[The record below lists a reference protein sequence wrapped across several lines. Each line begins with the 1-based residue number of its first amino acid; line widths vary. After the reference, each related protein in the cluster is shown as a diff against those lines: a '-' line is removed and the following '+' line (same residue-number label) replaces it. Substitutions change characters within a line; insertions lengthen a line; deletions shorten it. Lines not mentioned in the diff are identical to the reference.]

1 MADNFFGGLNT
12 DLLNNDANAAFYSIF
27 PWATGTNPLAQFARS
42 RQPQYMNQFT
52 NALLSNPN
60 LTYTDFF
67 KTLNPMADFSGMA
80 PAQRGINQGM
90 FSPRTVS
97 RNAFGGG
104 LLG

>member
-12 DLLNNDANAAFYSIF
+12 ALLNNDANAAFYAIF

-42 RQPQYMNQFT
+42 RQPQYMNQFS

-67 KTLNPMADFSGMA
+67 RTLKPEDEFGGQA
-80 PAQRGINQGM
+80 PSMRGINYSQ
-90 FSPRTVS
+90 FSPRTIFK
-97 RNAFGGG
+97 NAFGGG
-104 LLG
+104 SFG